1 MATICIASAK
11 GGCGKTTVAILLGTD
26 LALDGYRVALLDC
39 DVNQHASAF
48 GAKAQIPGFSVY
60 PEIGEANVLGT
71 LRKAEAEN
79 DVVLVD
85 LPGGSSTLALKALQ
99 RSNFVLIPCQASL
112 PDVKDAVKTVAQVD
126 DAEDLART
134 RIARALLWTRVLPGF
149 ESRSA
154 RHVRQSVEGMDN
166 VPVFQA
172 SLMERAAF
180 REVHLTG
187 QVPRQ
192 ESPST
197 TLAINVRSIT
207 KELLSNLERM
217 TEAA

>member
-11 GGCGKTTVAILLGTD
+11 GGCGKTTVALLIGTE
-26 LALDGYRVALLDC
+26 LALDSYRVALLDC
-39 DVNQHASAF
+39 DINQHASAF
-48 GAKAQIPGFSVY
+48 GAKADIPGFTVHS
-60 PEIGEANVLGT
+60 EIGEANVLGT
-71 LRKAEAEN
+71 LRQAETEN

-126 DAEDLART
+126 DAQDLART

-154 RHVRQSVEGMDN
+154 RHIRESVEGMDL
-166 VPVFQA
+166 PVFQS
-172 SLMERAAF
+172 SLMERAGF
-180 REVHLTG
+180 RELHLTG
-187 QVPRQ
+187 QAPRQ
-192 ESPST
+192 VSPVSSLT
-197 TLAINVRSIT
+197 INVRSIT
-207 KELLSNLERM
+207 HELLANLERM

>member
-11 GGCGKTTVAILLGTD
+11 GGCGKTTIALLVGTE
-26 LALDGYRVALLDC
+26 LALDGYRVVLLDC

-48 GAKAQIPGFSVY
+48 GAKAAIPGFAVH
-60 PEIGEANVLGT
+60 PEIGETNVLGI

-112 PDVKDAVKTVAQVD
+112 PDVKDAVRTVAQVD
-126 DAEDLART
+126 DAQDLART
-134 RIARALLWTRVLPGF
+134 RIARALVWSRVLPGF
-149 ESRSA
+149 ESRTA
-154 RHVRQSVEGMDN
+154 RHVRESVEGRDL
-166 VPVFQA
+166 PVFGS
-172 SLMERAAF
+172 SLLERAAF
-180 REVHLTG
+180 RELHLTG
-187 QVPRQ
+187 KAPRQ
-192 ESPST
+192 MDPKSSA
-197 TLAINVRSIT
+197 AINVHAIT
-207 KELLSNLERM
+207 QELLASLERM